1 MFKRFFG
8 VIALVLC
15 AGPVSAQ
22 TPNNYYTARSTP
34 ATAEL
39 LKNVEGYHLAQG
51 IQQMRDRRLPA
62 AWADFDFMLRYFP
75 NHPRAL
81 VLMGDVCEAWRTSK
95 CDMESYLDK
104 AVKMTPENDGIYLAK
119 GVYLQ
124 KRGKLKDAID
134 SYKKSLELNSGSA
147 NAHYNIGLA
156 YVANKQYQL
165 ANEHAQ
171 KAYSMGMPFP
181 ALKTKLVAAGAWKVI
196 EQPPVDAGSATN
208 ENAEGAKVPEAADAP
223 ASTEDG
229 VK

>member
-1 MFKRFFG
+1 MFMRFSS
-8 VIALVLC
+8 VLALVFC
-15 AGPVSAQ
+15 AGQVLAQ
-22 TPNNYYTARSTP
+22 TPNDYYTARSTP

-39 LKNVEGYHLAQG
+39 LRNVEAYHLAQG
-51 IQQMRDRRLPA
+51 VQQMRDKRPHA

-81 VLMGDVCEAWRTSK
+81 VLMGDVCEVWRNAK

-104 AVKMTPENDGIYLAK
+104 AIKMSPESDGVYLVK

-124 KRGKLKDAID
+124 KRGKLKDAIE

-156 YVANKQYQL
+156 YVADKQYAQ

-171 KAYSMGMPFP
+171 KAYSMGIPFP
-181 ALKTKLVAAGAWKVI
+181 ALKSKLVAAGAWKVI
-196 EQPPVDAGSATN
+196 EPPPTEAVPSA
-208 ENAEGAKVPEAADAP
+208 AEGGKAPDIVEAP
-223 ASTEDG
+223 AKTEDG

>member
-1 MFKRFFG
+1 MFMRFFG
-8 VIALVLC
+8 VLALAFCTAPVL
-15 AGPVSAQ
+15 AQ
-22 TPNNYYTARSTP
+22 TPNDYYTARSTP

-39 LKNVEGYHLAQG
+39 LRNVEGHHLAQG
-51 IQQMRDRRLPA
+51 IQQMRDKRLHA

-104 AVKMTPENDGIYLAK
+104 AIKMSPESDGVYLAK

-124 KRGKLKDAID
+124 KKGKLKDAIE

-156 YVANKQYQL
+156 YVADKQYPL

-181 ALKTKLVAAGAWKVI
+181 ALKTKLVAVGAWKVI
-196 EQPPVDAGSATN
+196 EPTPTEAASPASD
-208 ENAEGAKVPEAADAP
+208 NAEGTKESAAKGVPEKSADGA
-223 ASTEDG
+223 
-229 VK
+229 K